1 MIHNTMHMIQII
13 RAFRQ
18 TEQKIKRMMIEIKE
32 KKRVNSD
39 ISS

>member
-1 MIHNTMHMIQII
+1 MHMIQII
-13 RAFRQ
+13 LAFRQ
-18 TEQKIKRMMIEIKE
+18 TEQKNKRMMIEIKE